1 MADEKPVYLTE
12 QGRQEL
18 VAELEHLRMV
28 KRPEVA
34 ARISQAKEYGD
45 ISENSEYEDAKNEQ
59 AFTEGRIRTIE
70 SLLNR
75 ARLIKDDMRGAP
87 GTVRLGTRVTTI
99 DDTDEREAG
108 EVVAF
113 DDELGADDDVDLAF
127 FDLAQGLAQIADAC
141 LSPRRLVGAAVL
153 SPAGSQGRLR
163 TPVAGPHAAPA
174 DHRSA
179 AAAAARRHAA
189 SIVAPRRPGG
199 LRHTACRRVPD
210 GRWRSSAPGSGAGGR

>member
-18 VAELEHLRMV
+18 VAELEHLRLV

-87 GTVRLGTRVTTI
+87 GSVRLGTRVTTV
-99 DDTDEREAG
+99 DDTDERETWTLVSSAEANAAQG
-108 EVVAF
+108 KISDESLVGRALLGKKVGDQVTVQAPKGSIKFKVVAI
-113 DDELGADDDVDLAF
+113 E
-127 FDLAQGLAQIADAC
+127 
-141 LSPRRLVGAAVL
+141 
-153 SPAGSQGRLR
+153 
-163 TPVAGPHAAPA
+163 
-174 DHRSA
+174 
-179 AAAAARRHAA
+179 
-189 SIVAPRRPGG
+189 
-199 LRHTACRRVPD
+199 
-210 GRWRSSAPGSGAGGR
+210 